1 MRVFTDIGACS
12 LMVGVTCGALLSRV
26 GDWCVGFVARLGSL
40 FLFAVFVSP
49 YLDSNPARCRVR
61 LLSGSLTLCGWG
73 SSPLLSAEAH
83 AA

>member
-1 MRVFTDIGACS
+1 
-12 LMVGVTCGALLSRV
+12 MVGVTCGALLSRV
-26 GDWCVGFVARLGSL
+26 GDWCVGFVARLGSWL
-40 FLFAVFVSP
+40 LFAVFVSP

-61 LLSGSLTLCGWG
+61 LLIGSLTLCGWG